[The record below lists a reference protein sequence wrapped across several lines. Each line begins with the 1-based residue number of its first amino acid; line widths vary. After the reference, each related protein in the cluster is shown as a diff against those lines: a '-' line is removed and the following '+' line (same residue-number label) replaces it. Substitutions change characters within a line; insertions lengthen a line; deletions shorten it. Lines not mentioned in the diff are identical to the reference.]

1 MQRAMAYILK
11 IYKKQSFS
19 KAASELFITQ
29 PALSAIVKKEEQDY
43 GVTLFNRSVKPIVPT
58 EAGLKYIQTALKIER
73 LETALRRELR
83 SLSNTITIGSAAFFC
98 ANVLPP
104 LIQQFL
110 KETKNSCKV
119 EVLEGNASE
128 LVTLLQNG
136 DANFIITV
144 DHNYGK
150 GFQHGFLKKETVVLA
165 VPEQFADSPE
175 LRSKALPAAAVAGTA
190 ADLSQYEAIRLT
202 AFQNKPFILL
212 SKGNDLY
219 TRAHKLLRN
228 AGVRP
233 SKIIYMDQLQSAFLA
248 ANTGNGITFVRS
260 ELMNL
265 FENPSHL
272 LFYKIDDPLA
282 VRDVN
287 IVYYGTR
294 ELSPT
299 EEKFLAFCESYFA

>member
-175 LRSKALPAAAVAGTA
+175 LRSKALPAPPQISPSTRPSV
-190 ADLSQYEAIRLT
+190 SQ
-202 AFQNKPFILL
+202 P
-212 SKGNDLY
+212 SKTSHSSCFPKETTSIPERTNSSAMPAYALPRSSIWTSCSPHSSPP
-219 TRAHKLLRN
+219 TRATALR
-228 AGVRP
+228 
-233 SKIIYMDQLQSAFLA
+233 
-248 ANTGNGITFVRS
+248 
-260 ELMNL
+260 
-265 FENPSHL
+265 
-272 LFYKIDDPLA
+272 
-282 VRDVN
+282 
-287 IVYYGTR
+287 
-294 ELSPT
+294 LSGRN
-299 EEKFLAFCESYFA
+299 

>member
-190 ADLSQYEAIRLT
+190 ERSGFAIIGNIYQPMIIIIAFVCCRWFKNICHYTHSVWEA
-202 AFQNKPFILL
+202 
-212 SKGNDLY
+212 
-219 TRAHKLLRN
+219 
-228 AGVRP
+228 
-233 SKIIYMDQLQSAFLA
+233 
-248 ANTGNGITFVRS
+248 
-260 ELMNL
+260 E
-265 FENPSHL
+265 
-272 LFYKIDDPLA
+272 
-282 VRDVN
+282 
-287 IVYYGTR
+287 
-294 ELSPT
+294 
-299 EEKFLAFCESYFA
+299 